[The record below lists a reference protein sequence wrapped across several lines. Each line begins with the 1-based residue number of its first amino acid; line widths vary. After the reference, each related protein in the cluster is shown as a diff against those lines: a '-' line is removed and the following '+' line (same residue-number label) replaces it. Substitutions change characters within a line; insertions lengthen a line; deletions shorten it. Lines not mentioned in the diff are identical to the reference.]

1 MLLRDRVVIV
11 TGVGPGMG
19 RKLAL
24 LLADEG
30 AKVAVS
36 ARNTGFVAEVVRE
49 IEAKGGAAIGVP
61 TDVSDMAQCENLA
74 ARTLEAFGRIDGLVN
89 SAYAHNDFLPFED
102 RDLAVWQANMDVT
115 YFGALRMV
123 KAVLPAMKAQGQ
135 GAIVNVSTKSSLKMV
150 PGEGDYGTA
159 KGALNAGT
167 RQLAT
172 ELGKYGIRVNAAR
185 MGWMWGVPVERALE
199 HRAAQRGLTMDEIK
213 ANVVSQIPLGR
224 IPTDEE
230 CARAVVFLL
239 SDYASA
245 ITGAALDVN
254 GGEYMPL

>member
-30 AKVAVS
+30 AKVAVA
-36 ARNTGFVAEVVRE
+36 ARNAGFVADVVRE
-49 IEAKGGAAIGVP
+49 IEAKGAVAIGVP

-123 KAVLPAMKAQGQ
+123 KAVLPAMKAQGG

-150 PGEGDYGTA
+150 VGEGDYGTA

-167 RQLAT
+167 RQ
-172 ELGKYGIRVNAAR
+172 
-185 MGWMWGVPVERALE
+185 
-199 HRAAQRGLTMDEIK
+199 
-213 ANVVSQIPLGR
+213 
-224 IPTDEE
+224 
-230 CARAVVFLL
+230 
-239 SDYASA
+239 
-245 ITGAALDVN
+245 
-254 GGEYMPL
+254 